1 MRSCFSAV
9 IFLIGGVAGVAA
21 CHRTQA
27 SPEQPVGRAPA
38 VGADLTADLDRVRQ
52 ARIFFSHHSVGGNV
66 LAGVESLYREAGRP
80 GFKLVDLKDVLEE
93 KGPGWIEGVG
103 GKNGAPRSKID
114 FFAETIRK
122 EKALQ
127 PRIAFMKFC
136 YVDFNPHTDVD
147 ELFGHYASTLAA
159 LKREHP
165 EITFAH
171 VTAPLMRRP
180 TEIKWRILR
189 LMGRM
194 VWEDD
199 ANVKRH
205 RFNQRLLKEFAADP
219 IFDLARAESTRPDG
233 SRETFTH
240 GDGVFHSLEP
250 SYTNDGGHLND
261 LGQRVVGAEM
271 VRFVSKALQASSR
284 TL

>member
-1 MRSCFSAV
+1 LPGIVLLISAAIAAPGCQKTTV
-9 IFLIGGVAGVAA
+9 SPPPAAPGGVKVD
-21 CHRTQA
+21 
-27 SPEQPVGRAPA
+27 
-38 VGADLTADLDRVRQ
+38 ADLSADLDRVRQ
-52 ARIFFSHHSVGGNV
+52 SRIFFSHHSVGGNI
-66 LAGVESLYREAGRP
+66 LAGIETLYREAGRP
-80 GFKLVDLKDVLEE
+80 GFRLVSLADAKAQA
-93 KGPGWIEGVG
+93 GPAWVEGEG
-103 GKNGAPRSKID
+103 GQNGAPKSKID
-114 FFAETIRK
+114 FFAEAIRK
-122 EKALQ
+122 DSAVQ
-127 PRIAFMKFC
+127 PRVALMKFC
-136 YVDFNPHTDVD
+136 YVDFNPHTNVD

-171 VTAPLMRRP
+171 ATVPLMKRP
-180 TEIKWRILR
+180 TELKWRILR

-205 RFNQRLLKEFAADP
+205 QFNQRLLTEFAADP

-240 GDGVFHSLEP
+240 GSGVYHSLEP
-250 SYTNDGGHLND
+250 SYTHDGGHLNE

-271 VRFVSKALQASSR
+271 IRFVSKTLQASSR